1 MEQKNIL
8 TALLIGLTV
17 GLAVTLMFNNVKK
30 SESVAPTAPN
40 NNSSIRKISVH
51 KTFNVRRQ
59 INDSTTVYT
68 DSTVW
73 YEDED

>member
-1 MEQKNIL
+1 MEKKYI
-8 TALLIGLTV
+8 TVLLVGLTV
-17 GLAVTLMFNNVKK
+17 GLTVLLMFNNVNK
-30 SESVAPTAPN
+30 SESVAPTEPN

-51 KTFNVRRQ
+51 KTFHVRSQ

>member
-1 MEQKNIL
+1 MKDKTNII
-8 TALLIGLTV
+8 TAVLIGLTV
-17 GLAVTLMFNNVKK
+17 GLAITLMSIK
-30 SESVAPTAPN
+30 SNKNT
-40 NNSSIRKISVH
+40 NSDVRKISVH

>member
-1 MEQKNIL
+1 MKNETKII
-8 TALLIGLTV
+8 TAVLIGLTV
-17 GLAVTLMFNNVKK
+17 SLAITLMSIK
-30 SESVAPTAPN
+30 SNKNT
-40 NNSSIRKISVH
+40 NSDVRKISVH

-73 YEDED
+73 YEDEE